1 MKVCENVSKST
12 FKWTDK
18 KKRKKVLIKI
28 IPLPPISVKKIFLKV
43 VNKTKISEVNF
54 TRKYYFS
61 FTTSKFDV

>member
-1 MKVCENVSKST
+1 MYPRALLNELT
-12 FKWTDK
+12 
-18 KKRKKVLIKI
+18 KR
-28 IPLPPISVKKIFLKV
+28 KIFLKV